1 MGGEPYRIMELTP
14 YVGVSKATS
23 SVILYV
29 MMHIFSHFWFWFLS
43 IFLYIFLYP
52 VNTFMAI
59 LLTAIGA
66 FCLLAIYFF
75 TRGYKNGM
83 AVKTFRFLQ
92 KVPFIRKWAH
102 SFVVKQKDTLEQ
114 IDSQIALLHSQH
126 KITFYSS
133 LLLELSAC
141 ILSSLEIYIILSV
154 FTPDVNG
161 WDCVLILAFS
171 SLFSNLIFFFPMQLG
186 AREGGLALAV
196 DGLHMSP
203 ALGVYVGLITRIRE
217 LLWIAIG
224 MALIKIGNKK

>member
-1 MGGEPYRIMELTP
+1 
-14 YVGVSKATS
+14 
-23 SVILYV
+23 

-52 VNTFMAI
+52 VNTFMSI

-75 TRGYKNGM
+75 ARGYKNGM
-83 AVKTFRFLQ
+83 TVKTFRFLQ
-92 KVPFIRKWAH
+92 KVPFIKRWAH
-102 SFVVKQKDTLEQ
+102 RFIVKQKDTLEQ

-133 LLLELSAC
+133 LLLELSAR
-141 ILSSLEIYIILSV
+141 IFSSLEIYIILRV
-154 FTPDVNG
+154 FTPEVSG

-203 ALGVYVGLITRIRE
+203 ALGVYVGLITRLRE
-217 LLWIAIG
+217 LLWIVIG
-224 MALIKIGNKK
+224 MVLIKVGNRKPGDPPSSEC

>member
-1 MGGEPYRIMELTP
+1 
-14 YVGVSKATS
+14 
-23 SVILYV
+23 
-29 MMHIFSHFWFWFLS
+29 
-43 IFLYIFLYP
+43 
-52 VNTFMAI
+52 
-59 LLTAIGA
+59 
-66 FCLLAIYFF
+66 
-75 TRGYKNGM
+75 M

-133 LLLELSAC
+133 LLLELSAR

-171 SLFSNLIFFFPMQLG
+171 SLFSNLIFFFPMP
-186 AREGGLALAV
+186 V
-196 DGLHMSP
+196 SYTH
-203 ALGVYVGLITRIRE
+203 
-217 LLWIAIG
+217 LLYFLSWRY
-224 MALIKIGNKK
+224 

>member
-1 MGGEPYRIMELTP
+1 
-14 YVGVSKATS
+14 
-23 SVILYV
+23 
-29 MMHIFSHFWFWFLS
+29 
-43 IFLYIFLYP
+43 
-52 VNTFMAI
+52 MAI

-75 TRGYKNGM
+75 ARGYKNGM
-83 AVKTFRFLQ
+83 TVKTFRFLQ
-92 KVPFIRKWAH
+92 KVPFIKRWAH
-102 SFVVKQKDTLEQ
+102 RFIVKQKDTLEQ
-114 IDSQIALLHSQH
+114 IDSQIAMLHSQH

-133 LLLELSAC
+133 LLLELSAR
-141 ILSSLEIYIILSV
+141 IFSSLEIYIILRV
-154 FTPDVNG
+154 FTPEVSG

-203 ALGVYVGLITRIRE
+203 ALGVYVGLITRLRE

-224 MALIKIGNKK
+224 MILIKVGNRKPADPPSSEC